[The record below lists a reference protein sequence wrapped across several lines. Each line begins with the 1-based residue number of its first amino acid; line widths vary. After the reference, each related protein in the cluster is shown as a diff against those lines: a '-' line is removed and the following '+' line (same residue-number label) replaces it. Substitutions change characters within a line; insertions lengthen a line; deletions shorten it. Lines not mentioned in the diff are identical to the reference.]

1 MIFIDFMATNR
12 RSKGER
18 LVLVQVLNQR
28 DQWGLFSAP
37 LFMRMNLEMSCKDPA
52 LYFYAKYLVLTFW
65 FRINCDLAVWN
76 NALPI
81 IFEFFKI

>member
-1 MIFIDFMATNR
+1 MIIIFSFLLMIFIDFMATNR

-52 LYFYAKYLVLTFW
+52 LYFYAKYFSFDILVSYKL
-65 FRINCDLAVWN
+65 
-76 NALPI
+76 
-81 IFEFFKI
+81 